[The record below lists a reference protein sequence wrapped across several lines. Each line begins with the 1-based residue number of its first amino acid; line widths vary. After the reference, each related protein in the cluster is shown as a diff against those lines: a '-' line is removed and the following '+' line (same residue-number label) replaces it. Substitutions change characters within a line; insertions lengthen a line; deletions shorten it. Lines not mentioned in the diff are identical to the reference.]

1 MEHVLLLR
9 GGGDLASGVAIRLH
23 RAGIKFLITE
33 IEQPLAV
40 RRTVS
45 FSEAV
50 YENMV
55 EIEGVMG
62 VQVTNQEQAEMI
74 LLSGRVPVLVDPD
87 LKKVAGW
94 RTFTWSALVD
104 ARLAKSPPTSVVDL
118 TPFTVG
124 LGPGFLPGR
133 NCVAA
138 VETLRGHTLG
148 RVYWNRAP
156 EEDTGI
162 PEGDPIRVL
171 RAPENG
177 IIHAH
182 ARIGDQVQEGR
193 MIGHIQV
200 DLKAGTDTIPHHL
213 RIEAPFAGV
222 LRGMIRPGLAV
233 RKEMKI
239 GDIDPRNDPA
249 YCFLISDKA
258 LAVGG
263 GVLEALLTRPEVR
276 KTLWT
281 S

>member
-1 MEHVLLLR
+1 MEGVILLR
-9 GGGDLASGVAIRLH
+9 GGGDLASGVALRLY

-33 IEQPLAV
+33 REQPLAV

-62 VQVTNQEQAEMI
+62 VLVSNPEQAE
-74 LLSGRVPVLVDPD
+74 LVLNSDRVPVLVDPE
-87 LKKVAGW
+87 LERVAAW
-94 RTFTWSALVD
+94 RSFLWPALVD
-104 ARLAKSPPTSVVDL
+104 ARLGKSAPAAVVDL
-118 TPFTVG
+118 TPFTIG
-124 LGPGFLPGR
+124 LGPGFFPGK

-171 RAPENG
+171 RAPEDG
-177 IIHAH
+177 VIHGH
-182 ARIGDQVQEGR
+182 ARIGDQVQVGQ
-193 MIGHIQV
+193 ILAHIQV
-200 DLKAGTDTIPHHL
+200 NPQGRTDTIPDRL

-222 LRGMIRPGLAV
+222 LRGLIRPGLVV
-233 RKEMKI
+233 RREMKI
-239 GDIDPRNDPA
+239 GDIDPRNEPA
-249 YCFLISDKA
+249 YCFLVSDKA

-276 KTLWT
+276 SALWT